1 MKFARKALTA
11 LLALA
16 MLAGCS
22 SAPKEPAANPENPS
36 EGEQTPVQGGTYII
50 RQATDPGSFNPD
62 IKGDDMATYTATNV
76 FNRLVKTTAS
86 TEIIPDL
93 AESWEFSEDGKT
105 LTFHLYENVKWH
117 DGEPFSSED
126 VKWTLD
132 MIRTEGFQSNSFKMI
147 EEITCPD
154 ANTVVI
160 QMSSPSAA
168 ILSSLGW
175 LGTFI
180 LPKHIYEGTD
190 WTANEANMHPI
201 GTGPF
206 KFESYEK
213 GQAITLVRND
223 DYFMGA
229 PYLDKLVITIIP
241 DANTAFQAYMN
252 GEVDDLM
259 LNIPSNEIA
268 GLKANPDYTVYER
281 ASNNRTYL
289 TFNFDEEPFNDVRVR
304 EAVNLGINRQEV
316 LDKAAKGIGAVP
328 KYYMTPVFAWAMN
341 DAVTIP
347 ERDVEK
353 ARQLLEEAGYTADA
367 NGMYMS
373 VTLDLFD
380 SGDFKDTATVLQ
392 QNLKEIGI
400 DVKLNITEMGTWQQK
415 VQVDSDYQMAMLSG
429 SQGPDAS
436 AISMRV
442 HSAGAFNLAHCKN
455 AELDALLDEGA
466 ITTDQTARAEIY
478 KQAQVILAEEL
489 PIVPVKE
496 ATFTVAVRNTIHGH
510 PYSEEGIHTVASN
523 EFSRVWV
530 EE

>member
-16 MLAGCS
+16 MLAGLFFCTERTCR
-22 SAPKEPAANPENPS
+22 SAGKPVRGRTDA
-36 EGEQTPVQGGTYII
+36 VQGGTYII

-223 DYFMGA
+223 DYFMDA

-252 GEVDDLM
+252 RRSRRSDAEYPKQRNRRLKSQSGLHRLRTGIQQPHVSDL
-259 LNIPSNEIA
+259 
-268 GLKANPDYTVYER
+268 
-281 ASNNRTYL
+281 
-289 TFNFDEEPFNDVRVR
+289 
-304 EAVNLGINRQEV
+304 
-316 LDKAAKGIGAVP
+316 
-328 KYYMTPVFAWAMN
+328 
-341 DAVTIP
+341 
-347 ERDVEK
+347 
-353 ARQLLEEAGYTADA
+353 
-367 NGMYMS
+367 
-373 VTLDLFD
+373 
-380 SGDFKDTATVLQ
+380 
-392 QNLKEIGI
+392 
-400 DVKLNITEMGTWQQK
+400 
-415 VQVDSDYQMAMLSG
+415 
-429 SQGPDAS
+429 
-436 AISMRV
+436 
-442 HSAGAFNLAHCKN
+442 
-455 AELDALLDEGA
+455 
-466 ITTDQTARAEIY
+466 
-478 KQAQVILAEEL
+478 
-489 PIVPVKE
+489 
-496 ATFTVAVRNTIHGH
+496 
-510 PYSEEGIHTVASN
+510 
-523 EFSRVWV
+523 
-530 EE
+530 

>member
-22 SAPKEPAANPENPS
+22 SAPKETGNAQTPS
-36 EGEQTPVQGGTYII
+36 GDTGEPVQGGTYIV
-50 RQATDPGSFNPD
+50 RQPSDPASFNPD
-62 IKGDDMATYTATNV
+62 VKGDDMATYTAMNV

-86 TEIIPDL
+86 TELVGDL

-105 LTFHLYENVKWH
+105 LTFHLHDNVKWH

-160 QMSSPSAA
+160 QMSAPSAA

-180 LPKHIYEGTD
+180 LPKHIYENTD
-190 WTANEANMHPI
+190 WATNEANMHPI

-213 GQAITLVRND
+213 SQTITLVRNE
-223 DYFMGA
+223 DYFKGA
-229 PYLDKLVITIIP
+229 PYLDKLIFTIIP
-241 DANTAFQAYMN
+241 DANTAYQAYMN

-289 TFNFDEEPFNDVRVR
+289 TFNFDAEPFNDVRVR
-304 EAVNLGINRQEV
+304 EAVNLGIDRQEV

-328 KYYMTPVFAWAMN
+328 QYYMSPVFAWAMN
-341 DAVTIP
+341 DEVTIP
-347 ERDVEK
+347 ARDVEA
-353 ARQLLEEAGYTADA
+353 ARKLIEEAGYTADA
-367 NGMYMS
+367 NGIYFS

-400 DVKLNITEMGTWQQK
+400 DVKLNVTEMGTWQQK

-442 HSAGAFNLAHCKN
+442 HSQGAFNLAHCKN

-466 ITTDQTARAEIY
+466 VTTDEAARAEIY
-478 KQAQVILAEEL
+478 KKAQVILAEEL

-510 PYSEEGIHTVASN
+510 PYSEEGIHSVASN
-523 EFSRVWV
+523 EFSLVWI